1 MICSPDSPLA
11 TGISNLTLTAERRW
25 WVIHTRP
32 RCEKKMDAWFQSQGF
47 DHYLPTRPKKRSYP
61 SKSVTFQHPLFPC
74 YAFGSFSLLQRNAVY
89 GSGHAAV
96 VLEVFNQNRF
106 LYELEQIRWALKS
119 GLEAKDCPYLTVGKR
134 ARVTNGK
141 LRGLE
146 GVVLRGHHKTRII
159 LSVEMLQRSVSV
171 EIDPEWLEPLG

>member
-1 MICSPDSPLA
+1 
-11 TGISNLTLTAERRW
+11 
-25 WVIHTRP
+25 
-32 RCEKKMDAWFQSQGF
+32 GF

-61 SKSVTFQHPLFPC
+61 GKSVTFQHPLFPC
-74 YAFGSFSLLQRNAVY
+74 YAFGSFNLLQRNAVY
-89 GSGHAAV
+89 GSGHAAA
-96 VLEVFNQNRF
+96 VLEVVNQEIF
-106 LYELEQIRWALKS
+106 LSELDQIRLALKS
-119 GLEAKDCPYLTVGKR
+119 GLDTKECPYLTVGKR

-146 GVVLRGHHKTRII
+146 GIVLKSHHKTRII